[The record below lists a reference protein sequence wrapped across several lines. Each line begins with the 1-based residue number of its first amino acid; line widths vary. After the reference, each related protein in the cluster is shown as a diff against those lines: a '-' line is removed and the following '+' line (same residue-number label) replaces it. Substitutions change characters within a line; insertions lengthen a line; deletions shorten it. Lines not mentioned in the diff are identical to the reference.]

1 MAKPSSRCLLSRL
14 VVLCMA
20 FLSITG
26 APFFPARTAH
36 ALQAGQPVMPA
47 ILHLHPLLHAAINAR
62 TGASLPCLANVAP
75 PLCYSPQQIRRAYEI
90 EPLVSGGVRGQGRN
104 IVIIDDYQDPTL
116 LTDLALFDKLFGLNE
131 PQLNIIAPFGL
142 HPFDSRSSAAI
153 GFSLEIALD
162 VQWAHA
168 VAPDATINLVL
179 GNPAGDNVRQQID
192 ALISGTE
199 YAVANN
205 LGDVISLSVGLG
217 ETCYTAEEVQRWHQA
232 FRLAREKHISVVASS
247 GDSGSAVA
255 VCSGAG
261 NPVTEGQGVNYPASD
276 PLVSG
281 VGGTTLLASQ
291 KGEYLGEMVWNRSTS
306 DAGATGGGFS
316 VLFPR
321 PAFQDGVPGMKMMRG
336 VPDIA
341 YNGDPFTGFPVV
353 TSSFFSGMTIILPVG
368 GTSAGAPQWAAI
380 IALCN
385 QVAGRRLGFLNGALY
400 HIGKDGLYAKTF
412 RDITI
417 GNNAFTFH
425 DQKGNVQTI
434 PGFDAEP
441 GWDPTTG
448 LGTPRTARLSTILAL
463 SENTADD
470 GADAA

>member
-1 MAKPSSRCLLSRL
+1 MTKPSSCCFLFRL
-14 VVLCMA
+14 IVLFVA
-20 FLSITG
+20 FLSMTG
-26 APFFPARTAH
+26 APFFSGKTAH
-36 ALQAGQPVMPA
+36 AVRTGQPVMPA
-47 ILHLHPLLHAAINAR
+47 ILHLHPLIRAAINAKS
-62 TGASLPCLANVAP
+62 GASLPCLANVAP
-75 PLCYSPQQIRRAYEI
+75 PLCYSPQQIRRAYDI
-90 EPLVSGGVRGQGRN
+90 EPLVDGGVRGQGRS

-116 LTDLALFDKLFGLNE
+116 LADLALFDKLFGLNE
-131 PQLNIIAPFGL
+131 PQLNIVAPFGL
-142 HPFDSRSSAAI
+142 HPFDPRSSAAI

-168 VAPDATINLVL
+168 IAPDATINLVL

-192 ALISGTE
+192 GIISGTE

-232 FRLAREKHISVVASS
+232 FRLAREKHIGVLASS
-247 GDSGSAVA
+247 GDSGSAAAICNSAGEPVA
-255 VCSGAG
+255 
-261 NPVTEGQGVNYPASD
+261 EGQGVSYPASD

-321 PAFQDGVPGMKMMRG
+321 PAFQDEVPGFKTMRG

-353 TSSFFSGMTIILPVG
+353 TSSFLPGMTIILPVG
-368 GTSAGAPQWAAI
+368 GTSAGAPQWAAVV
-380 IALCN
+380 ALCN
-385 QVAGRRLGFLNGALY
+385 QIAGRRLGFLNSALY
-400 HIGKDGLYAKTF
+400 HISRDGLYAKTF
-412 RDITI
+412 HDIII

-425 DQKGNVQTI
+425 SEKGNVQTI
-434 PGFDAEP
+434 PGFDAGR

-448 LGTPRTARLSTILAL
+448 LGTPKAARLSTILAL
-463 SENTADD
+463 AGNTVDD
-470 GADAA
+470 EVDAS

>member
-1 MAKPSSRCLLSRL
+1 MAKPSSRYLLSRMIVLFL
-14 VVLCMA
+14 VFM
-20 FLSITG
+20 SIPC

-36 ALQAGQPVMPA
+36 AIQTGQPVMPA
-47 ILHLHPLLHAAINAR
+47 ILHLHPLLSAAINAK
-62 TGASLPCLANVAP
+62 TGVSLPCLANIAP
-75 PLCYSPQQIRRAYEI
+75 PLCYSPQQIRRAYDI
-90 EPLVSGGVRGQGRN
+90 EPLVSGGVRGQGRS

-116 LTDLALFDKLFGLNE
+116 LADLALFDKLFGLNE
-131 PQLNIIAPFGL
+131 PQLNIVAPFGL
-142 HPFDSRSSAAI
+142 HPFDPRSSAAI

-168 VAPDATINLVL
+168 IAPDATINLVL
-179 GNPAGDNVRQQID
+179 GNPAGDTVRQQID
-192 ALISGTE
+192 GIISGTE

-217 ETCYTAEEVQRWHQA
+217 ETCYTAEEMQRWHQA
-232 FRLAREKHISVVASS
+232 FRLAREKHISVLASS
-247 GDSGSAVA
+247 GDSGSAA
-255 VCSGAG
+255 AICNGTG
-261 NPVTEGQGVNYPASD
+261 EPVTEGQGVNYPASD

-321 PAFQDGVPGMKMMRG
+321 PAFQDEVPGIKMMRG

-353 TSSFFSGMTIILPVG
+353 TSSFFPGMTIILPVG
-368 GTSAGAPQWAAI
+368 GTSAGAPQWAAV

-385 QVAGRRLGFLNGALY
+385 QIAGRRLGFLNSALY
-400 HIGKDGLYAKTF
+400 HISKDGLSAKAF
-412 RDITI
+412 HDITI

-425 DQKGNVQTI
+425 NEKGAVQTI
-434 PGFDAEP
+434 PGFDAEH

-448 LGTPRTARLSTILAL
+448 LGTPKTARLSTILAL
-463 SENTADD
+463 AENTVDD
-470 GADAA
+470 GVDAS